1 MTPEE
6 IDYKT
11 KSDYQNIHMLVES
24 LTPSIDERDYTYVTI
39 DGFKAFRFACPICSP
54 DSKKRNGSIFPKRMK
69 DWKGNY
75 QKKWFYL
82 CKGQSNCACK
92 GLHSLDYFISNYFQM
107 QERNSVVDHC

>member
-75 QKKWFYL
+75 PKKWFYL

-107 QERNSVVDHC
+107 QERNSVVDPH

>member
-75 QKKWFYL
+75 PKKWFYL

-92 GLHSLDYFISNYFQM
+92 GLHSLDYFISNYFQI
-107 QERNSVVDHC
+107 QERNSVVDHR

>member
-39 DGFKAFRFACPICSP
+39 DG
-54 DSKKRNGSIFPKRMK
+54 
-69 DWKGNY
+69 
-75 QKKWFYL
+75 
-82 CKGQSNCACK
+82 
-92 GLHSLDYFISNYFQM
+92 
-107 QERNSVVDHC
+107 